1 MFFQSGDIV
10 MVAYA
15 AKDGT
20 TANDGPGRKL
30 SAPSAMQAFCLRRA
44 ADYLEQVTR

>member
-20 TANDGPGRKL
+20 TANDGPGASFPPHQRCKRFVCG
-30 SAPSAMQAFCLRRA
+30 ARRI
-44 ADYLEQVTR
+44 TWNR